1 MPFRRHDEVKRRAP
15 AVVRGGPQPPAVGGD
30 DRSADGEPH
39 AHALGLG
46 RIEGLEELVEGL
58 RGETDAGIPDRH
70 AHALGVPAG
79 GDDHVARAVVHS
91 ARGVDGVDDEVED
104 HLLRLDSIAG
114 DAGRSSASWLSSVTR
129 ADRASLRTRAMT
141 SRTVSLATATPSTT
155 SVDRLASPYR
165 AGAAGRGE
173 GGVRS
178 GIFRARAEP
187 RVPKT

>member
-1 MPFRRHDEVKRRAP
+1 MPFRRHGEAQRPAA
-15 AVVRGGPQPPAVGGD
+15 AVVGWAPRPPAVGGD

-129 ADRASLRTRAMT
+129 ADRASPR
-141 SRTVSLATATPSTT
+141 TATPSTT

-165 AGAAGRGE
+165 AGAAARAE

-187 RVPKT
+187 RVPQT